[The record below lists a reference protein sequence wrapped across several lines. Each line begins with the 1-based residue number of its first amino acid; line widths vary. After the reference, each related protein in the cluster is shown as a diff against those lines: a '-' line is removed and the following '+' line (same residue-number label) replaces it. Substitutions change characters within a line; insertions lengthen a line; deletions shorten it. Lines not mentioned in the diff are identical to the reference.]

1 MKYCKVIIL
10 FIFILIEQK
19 IFTQTNEF
27 PNNRNHVLTHVPWSI
42 VGRPVRKLNTYV
54 TLIDNE
60 GPLGFFQ
67 RIVE

>member
-1 MKYCKVIIL
+1 MKCSKAIIL
-10 FIFILIEQK
+10 LIFILIEQY
-19 IFTQTNEF
+19 
-27 PNNRNHVLTHVPWSI
+27 NRNHVLTRIPWSV

-54 TLIDNE
+54 ILIDNE